1 MKKFVILFLLLIT
14 STFSTFNTH
23 AAETIIMPEVILAPA
38 PEIVVDTSIKVHTFV
53 PDLSE
58 PDILVAALPSEAE
71 LRCLQ
76 KNIYYEARGQGTSGM
91 TAVANVTMHRTQDS
105 RYPSTACGVVK
116 QKSRG
121 TCQFSWFCDGKKSGG
136 PSLRQAADVRAWE
149 LAGEIA
155 LKALTGTLRDIVNG
169 ATHFHN
175 TSTNPGWARKLN
187 RTARIG
193 NHIFYR

>member
-1 MKKFVILFLLLIT
+1 MKKFVILFLLL
-14 STFSTFNTH
+14 STLTFKAT
-23 AAETIIMPEVILAPA
+23 AAETIIMPEVILTPSS
-38 PEIVVDTSIKVHTFV
+38 EIVVDTIKVETFI
-53 PDLSE
+53 PDFVE
-58 PDILVAALPSEAE
+58 PEISVAVLPSDAE

-76 KNIYYEARGQGTSGM
+76 KNIYFEARGQGTSGM
-91 TAVANVTMHRTQDS
+91 TAVANVTMHRTQDK

-121 TCQFSWFCDGKKSGG
+121 TCQFSWFCDSSKSGG
-136 PSLRQAADVRAWE
+136 PRLSKASERQAWE

-155 LKALTGTLRDIVNG
+155 LKALTGTLRDLVNG

-175 TSTNPGWARKLN
+175 TSIQPGWSRKLN